1 MNEIL
6 KIEGS
11 RVLIGM
17 ENGEITE
24 VALTDLDFTP
34 KEGDKV
40 RVYTYENEIYVRKDE
55 AETQKIKYDFNIDK
69 SGIHDLDEYYYEEI
83 DGKVLVNKWIYVVLA
98 FITGSFGVHKFYSKK
113 IGKGILYFLFFWTG
127 IPAIIGLIEGIIAV
141 TKTPDLD
148 GNILM

>member
-17 ENGEITE
+17 ENGETE
-24 VALTDLDFTP
+24 EVTLMDLDFTP
-34 KEGDKV
+34 KVGDKV
-40 RVYTYENEIYVRKDE
+40 RVYTYENEIFVRKDD
-55 AETQKIKYDFNIDK
+55 TVNQKRSYEFNINK
-69 SGIHDLDEYYYEEI
+69 TGINDLDEYYYEEI
-83 DGKVLVNKWIYVVLA
+83 DGKAVVNKWIYVVLA
-98 FITGSFGVHKFYSKK
+98 FVMGSFGVHKFYSKK
-113 IGKGILYFLFFWTG
+113 IGMGVLYFLFFWTG
-127 IPAIIGLIEGIIAV
+127 IPALVGVIEGIIAV